1 MKKLQ
6 YNVILYDVNQRK
18 FIPYDVLPYF
28 GDRYKELIKKKEKR
42 PITFD
47 EFKEFIISEGKYQF
61 WSRCEYEIILQSW
74 PNQDVDKKIDAW
86 DQIEMNIDM
95 VTRTFME
102 YVKVSKL

>member
-6 YNVILYDVNQRK
+6 YNVILYDVNKRK

-28 GDRYKELIKKKEKR
+28 GDRYKELTKKKEKR

-47 EFKEFIISEGKYQF
+47 EFKEFITSEGKYRF

-102 YVKVSKL
+102 YVKVS

>member
-18 FIPYDVLPYF
+18 FIPYDVLSYF
-28 GDRYKELIKKKEKR
+28 GDRYKELTEKKKQR
-42 PITFD
+42 LITFD
-47 EFKEFIISEGKYQF
+47 EFKEFITSEGKYQF

-74 PNQDVDKKIDAW
+74 PNQDVDKKIDIW